1 MGNSQRIQ
9 LLLCQILG
17 GRTIYFLEVSHER
30 FLIFASY
37 VFGAIADLMDQAVL
51 YFYFRK
57 NAFDSLG
64 KTIEI
69 VDTNYE
75 HVGHTS
81 IAQIGKHTEPE
92 VCPLAFRNVH
102 TQKIFTPFSID
113 AQDVVHGPGRDSPFI
128 FLQFCA
134 GANILF
140 LAIVARS
147 LSLAA
152 PRASLNVIEKMR
164 AIELDVAHGY
174 AISNGGFVN

>member
-1 MGNSQRIQ
+1 
-9 LLLCQILG
+9 
-17 GRTIYFLEVSHER
+17 
-30 FLIFASY
+30 
-37 VFGAIADLMDQAVL
+37 MDQGVL

-140 LAIVARS
+140 LSIVARS

-152 PRASLNVIEKMR
+152 SGVTQYCGKKCGLSSLTWHTATPSPTGDLSTEVLCRGNYHSKYNSSRLNTQSCLPCAGDGHPQTRWLRI
-164 AIELDVAHGY
+164 
-174 AISNGGFVN
+174 